1 TATTLTNVAAG
12 ALSATST
19 EAVNGSQLN
28 ATNTSVTD
36 LGTSLNTSI
45 TNLGNS
51 FSTQLGN
58 IVTNGAGIKYFHSS
72 SALGDSTVSGND
84 SMAIGPVATASADNA
99 IALGNGAN
107 ASIANSLALG
117 NGATTTAA
125 TATAS
130 SVINGTTYTFAGAAP
145 VGVLSVGTVGAER
158 QISNVA
164 AGRVSATSTDAVNGS

>member
-1 TATTLTNVAAG
+1 
-12 ALSATST
+12 
-19 EAVNGSQLN
+19 
-28 ATNTSVTD
+28 
-36 LGTSLNTSI
+36 SLNTSI

-58 IVTNGAGIKYFHSS
+58 IITNGAGIKYFHSNS
-72 SALGDSTVSGND
+72 TLGDSTVSGND

-130 SVINGTTYTFAGAAP
+130 GLVNGTTYAYAG
-145 VGVLSVGTVGAER
+145 T
-158 QISNVA
+158 
-164 AGRVSATSTDAVNGS
+164 